1 MIPNFPQNPIKI
13 RKLAINYSGW
23 WFIEPTPLKNDGQN
37 VSWDDYSIPNW
48 MESHKNVPVTTN
60 QITIIFPVRCWFIAY
75 ENHY

>member
-37 VSWDDYSIPNW
+37 VSWDDYSIPN
-48 MESHKNVPVTTN
+48 
-60 QITIIFPVRCWFIAY
+60 
-75 ENHY
+75 